1 MKAIITV
8 IAIAVL
14 CLSIE
19 TFGYARKTYS
29 IITDGKQYSE
39 LKVIT
44 EKAEE
49 AVESWKEKSSSAS
62 TTAVR
67 AL

>member
-19 TFGYARKTYS
+19 TFGYARKTYA

-44 EKAEE
+44 EGIEHSVEGILEKRSVEKPAE
-49 AVESWKEKSSSAS
+49 
-62 TTAVR
+62 
-67 AL
+67 